1 MQNNTKS
8 KSKEKRKLNHDM
20 KRKEQLVEQTPY
32 YPSAPLK
39 RNSCMQYERQELI
52 DHNHGS

>member
-20 KRKEQLVEQTPY
+20 KRKEKLVEQTPY